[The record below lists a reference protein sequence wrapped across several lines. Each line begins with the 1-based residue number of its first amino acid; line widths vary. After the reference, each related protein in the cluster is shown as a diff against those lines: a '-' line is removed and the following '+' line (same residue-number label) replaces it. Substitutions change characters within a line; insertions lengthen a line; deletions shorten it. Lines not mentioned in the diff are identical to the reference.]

1 MSKGIDRITGLVN
14 TANDTLKEGK
24 KIVDTANAAW
34 SEIQSIFSE
43 SQNLV
48 SSVKTKYEDL
58 KKKFESDNAVDK
70 LLAVAETKQAIEDV
84 MKQVND
90 IKDKVLDIYNKAK
103 DIKESVDKIR
113 DNLAFVLAELKKWR
127 EIKKEIEEQLV
138 EAKIEILR
146 AVETCKKLA
155 AAKYQEAKSGLD
167 GLISELGNMDMTKM
181 DKTMKKQIL
190 KSFEKVME
198 DYDWWTSGGEEDVKD
213 LKKAIKKSVT
223 DDLKRL
229 LDGAISYVEQSESW
243 QRVERL
249 ASAIMD
255 LQQTM
260 DEIFNKAQSEEA
272 GTQSLTR
279 QLSSIGEGLIEMVG
293 NKAEELFGDLIKP
306 MGPAFDLVGKFLK
319 AYKLADSTIEAVK
332 NFPEG
337 LDAYLP
343 KTFNKDLVD
352 WQKELFNYNV
362 SIPIVSLGWINLT
375 AGAGLKSSAAFKL
388 SGEVTF
394 YNTFK
399 PAELRVLDASIT
411 ASGSISLTGHVSMGV
426 NLLAIVEAKAKAS
439 LTAEGKV
446 KEAKADL
453 TIMRKLSGEAKK
465 GAFKLGTA
473 ASLSFEIYGEL
484 SFSVGLTSALRTI
497 VKWFTD
503 KDPVKEWSL
512 AKISLFYAETSKS
525 FNTELKFKAVEFNFS
540 EIKSMLK
547 DLSTYRL
554 SPGGRKAIEESISE
568 KLGKRDKW
576 EEYASGAK
584 LTEDEL
590 DRLRAKYGQV
600 GANAM

>member
-1 MSKGIDRITGLVN
+1 MSKGIDRITALVN

-24 KIVDTANAAW
+24 TIVETAEQGW
-34 SEIQSIFSE
+34 SEIKAVFSE

-48 SSVKTKYEDL
+48 TNVKSKYEEL
-58 KKKFESDNAVDK
+58 KKKFESENAADK
-70 LLAVAETKQAIEDV
+70 LLAVAETKQAIEDI
-84 MKQVND
+84 MKEVND

-103 DIKESVDKIR
+103 DIKESIDKIR
-113 DNLAFVLAELKKWR
+113 DNLGFVLAELNKWK

-155 AAKYQEAKSGLD
+155 ASKYQEAKAGLD
-167 GLISELGNMDMTKM
+167 GLISKIGNMDMTQMTKAA
-181 DKTMKKQIL
+181 KKELL
-190 KSFEKVME
+190 KAFEKVME
-198 DYDWWTSGGEEDVKD
+198 DYDWWTSGGEEQVKD

-223 DDLKRL
+223 DDLERL
-229 LDGAISYVEQSESW
+229 LDGAISYVEQSKSW

-249 ASAIMD
+249 SGAIKQ
-255 LQQTM
+255 LQQTL
-260 DEIFNKAQSEEA
+260 DGIFNKAQGEEI

-279 QLSSIGEGLIEMVG
+279 QLSVIGEGLIEMLG
-293 NKAEELFGDLIKP
+293 DKATEFFGDLIKP
-306 MGPAFDLVGKFLK
+306 AGPAFDLVGKFLK

-337 LDAYLP
+337 LDNYLP
-343 KTFNKDLVD
+343 KTFKKDFID
-352 WQKELFNYNV
+352 WNKELFNYSV

-375 AGAGLKSSAAFKL
+375 AGAGLKSVAAFKL

-399 PAELRVLDASIT
+399 PAELRVLDASLT
-411 ASGSISLTGHVSMGV
+411 ANGSISLTGHVSLGV
-426 NLLAIVEAKAKAS
+426 NLLAIVEAKAKAK

-446 KEAKADL
+446 NEAKADVNIL
-453 TIMRKLSGEAKK
+453 RKLSGDAQN
-465 GAFKLGTA
+465 GAFKLGTS
-473 ASLSFEIYGEL
+473 ASLSFEIFGEL

-503 KDPVKEWSL
+503 KDPVKEWS
-512 AKISLFYAETSKS
+512 IGTVSLFYAQTSKS
-525 FNTELKFKAVEFNFS
+525 FNTELKFEAVEFDFS
-540 EIKSMLK
+540 EIKAMLK
-547 DLSTYRL
+547 DVSTYRL
-554 SPGGRKAIEESISE
+554 SSKGRKAIEESMEE

-584 LTEDEL
+584 LTENEIEQ
-590 DRLRAKYGQV
+590 LRAKYGQV
-600 GANAM
+600 GAAL